1 MIKKKLFR
9 GFYQDKLV
17 FVTGHTGF
25 QGSWLSLWLTL
36 LGAKVV
42 GYSLSPSTNP
52 SLFDLLDIKKI
63 ITSKIYNINDKNRL
77 FSELSKHKPDIV
89 IHLAAQAL
97 VRKSYENPI
106 ETFSTN
112 ILGTANLLESIRDV
126 PSVKAC
132 LVMTSDKAYEN
143 KEWNY
148 AYRENDPMGGHDPY
162 SASKGAAELVVSS
175 YRRSFFNQ
183 KNSPGIASIRA
194 GNVIGGGDW
203 AKDRIIPD
211 CIRSILSNKKIIL
224 RNPKAVRPWQYV
236 LESLSGLLLVGSKL
250 VKDSQKFGEAWNIGP
265 MTISDV
271 SVRDLTEKI
280 IKKWGSGSIGIKR
293 NYLHEAKY
301 LRLDSSKISNI
312 LKWKST
318 YSIEESIDETVNWY
332 LNYKKNKRTIYD
344 YTVSQIENYVSKAN
358 KSKNVWA
365 NN

>member
-1 MIKKKLFR
+1 MIKKKLFG
-9 GFYQDKLV
+9 GFYCDKTV
-17 FVTGHTGF
+17 FITGHTGF

-42 GYSLSPSTNP
+42 GYSLTPSTNP
-52 SLFDLLDIKKI
+52 SLFNLLNFKKT
-63 ITSKIYNINDKNRL
+63 ITSKIYDINDKNRL

-97 VRKSYENPI
+97 VKKSYENPL
-106 ETFSTN
+106 ETFTTN
-112 ILGTANLLESIRDV
+112 VIGTANLLESIRDV
-126 PSVKAC
+126 SSVKAC

-143 KEWNY
+143 KEWDY

-203 AKDRIIPD
+203 SKDRLVPD

-224 RNPKAVRPWQYV
+224 RNPQSVRPWQYV
-236 LESLSGLLLVGSKL
+236 LESLSGLLLIGSNLAKNP
-250 VKDSQKFGEAWNIGP
+250 QKFGNAWNIGP
-265 MTISDV
+265 MTTSDV
-271 SVRDLTEKI
+271 SVKDLTEKI
-280 IKKWGSGSIGIKR
+280 IKKWGNGTISITK

-312 LKWKST
+312 LKWKPT

-332 LNYKKNKRTIYD
+332 LEYKKNKKIVRD
-344 YTVSQIENYVSKAN
+344 YSISQIENYISKAS
-358 KSKNVWA
+358 KSKNAWIS
-365 NN
+365 N

>member
-1 MIKKKLFR
+1 MIKKKLFG

-36 LGAKVV
+36 LGAKVI
-42 GYSLSPSTNP
+42 GYSLPPSTNP
-52 SLFDLLDIKKI
+52 SLFNLLNFKKT
-63 ITSKIYNINDKNRL
+63 ITSKIYDINNKNRL

-112 ILGTANLLESIRDV
+112 IIGTVNLLESIRDV
-126 PSVKAC
+126 SSVKAC
-132 LVMTSDKAYEN
+132 LIMSSDKAYEN

-162 SASKGAAELVVSS
+162 SASKGAVELVVSS

-203 AKDRIIPD
+203 AKYRIVPD

-250 VKDSQKFGEAWNIGP
+250 DKNSQRFGEAWNIGS
-265 MTISDV
+265 MTNDV
-271 SVRDLTEKI
+271 SVKDLTEKI
-280 IKKWGSGSIGIKR
+280 IKKLGSGTITIKR
-293 NYLHEAKY
+293 NHLHEAKY

-312 LKWKST
+312 LKWKPT
-318 YSIEESIDETVNWY
+318 YSFEESIDETVNWY

-344 YTVSQIENYVSKAN
+344 YTISQIENYVSKAN

-365 NN
+365 SN